1 MRKGSGPA
9 RILLLL
15 AAAVLA
21 AATLG
26 GCYYAQ
32 AVRGQIE
39 VLSKREPI
47 DKVLADETTPDELA
61 ERLRLVED
69 ARRYSIEELKLPDND
84 SYTSYADLERNYV
97 LWNVFAAPEFS
108 IEPHRWCYPIVGCLA
123 YRGYFRKE
131 RAEKVAADLSEN
143 GYDVFLGGVSAYST
157 LGRFD
162 DPVLNTMLNWDDVR
176 LVEVLFHELAHQV
189 VYIRDDTAFNESFA
203 TAVAEAGI
211 RRYLRDRGREDEL
224 ERYEER
230 RELTQEL
237 MALIG
242 DARDDLGRLYAMAR
256 EDGDKRRLKE
266 RRVDELT
273 ADITQLLERYGRD
286 PGTWLWAPF
295 NNARLASFSVYEG
308 HLPAFRRMLADCDGA
323 FACFL
328 AEVERIAELEPAAR
342 NAYLASMV
350 SPG

>member
-1 MRKGSGPA
+1 MCNPTGAGRA
-9 RILLLL
+9 LLLL
-15 AAAVLA
+15 AAAM
-21 AATLG
+21 LG

-47 DKVLADETTPDELA
+47 DEVLADASTPAELA
-61 ERLRLVED
+61 QRLRLVED
-69 ARRYSIEELKLPDND
+69 ARRYSIEELALPDND
-84 SYTSYADLERNYV
+84 SYTSYADLDRNYV
-97 LWNVFAAPEFS
+97 LWNVFAAREFS

-123 YRGYFRKE
+123 YRGYFKKE
-131 RAEKVAADLSEN
+131 RAEKVAADLAED

-162 DPVLNTMLNWDDVR
+162 DPVLNTMLGWDDVR

-211 RRYLRDRGREDEL
+211 RRYLSDRGREDQL
-224 ERYEER
+224 ENYEER
-230 RELTQEL
+230 RAL
-237 MALIG
+237 MREMMTLLG
-242 DARDDLGRLYAMAR
+242 DARDDLGRLYESAKDESDM
-256 EDGDKRRLKE
+256 RRSKQRRIE
-266 RRVDELT
+266 RLT
-273 ADITQLLERYGRD
+273 ADVRGLLERYGRD
-286 PGTWLWAPF
+286 PNTWLWAPF

-308 HLPAFRRMLADCDGA
+308 HLPAFRRMLADCDGS
-323 FACFL
+323 FPCFL
-328 AEVERIAELEPAAR
+328 AEVERVADLDPDAR
-342 NAYLASMV
+342 SAYLASMA

>member
-1 MRKGSGPA
+1 MCNPTGAGRA
-9 RILLLL
+9 LLLL
-15 AAAVLA
+15 AAAM
-21 AATLG
+21 LG

-47 DKVLADETTPDELA
+47 DEVLADASTPAELA
-61 ERLRLVED
+61 QRLRLVED
-69 ARRYSIEELKLPDND
+69 ARRYSIEELALPDND
-84 SYTSYADLERNYV
+84 SYTSYADLDRNYV
-97 LWNVFAAPEFS
+97 LWNVFAAREFS

-123 YRGYFRKE
+123 YRGYFKKE
-131 RAEKVAADLSEN
+131 RAEKVAADLAED

-162 DPVLNTMLNWDDVR
+162 DPVLNTMLGWDDVR

-211 RRYLRDRGREDEL
+211 RRYLSDRGREDQL
-224 ERYEER
+224 EDYEER
-230 RELTQEL
+230 RAL
-237 MALIG
+237 MREMMTLLG
-242 DARDDLGRLYAMAR
+242 DARDDLGRLYESAKDESDM
-256 EDGDKRRLKE
+256 RRSKQRRIE
-266 RRVDELT
+266 RLT
-273 ADITQLLERYGRD
+273 ADVRGLLERYGRD
-286 PGTWLWAPF
+286 PNTWLWAPF

-308 HLPAFRRMLADCDGA
+308 HLPAFRRMLADCDGS
-323 FACFL
+323 FPCFL
-328 AEVERIAELEPAAR
+328 AEVERVADLDPDAR
-342 NAYLASMV
+342 SAYLASMA

>member
-1 MRKGSGPA
+1 MGNGIALGRV
-9 RILLLL
+9 LLLL
-15 AAAVLA
+15 CAAL
-21 AATLG
+21 TG

-47 DKVLADETTPDELA
+47 DELLADESTSEALA

-69 ARRYSIEELKLPDND
+69 ARRYSIEELFLPDND
-84 SYTSYADLERNYV
+84 SYTSYSDLDRSYV

-108 IEPHRWCYPIVGCLA
+108 IQPHRWCYPIVGCLA
-123 YRGYFRKE
+123 YRGYFKKE
-131 RAEKVAADLSEN
+131 RAEKVAADLAAD
-143 GYDVFLGGVSAYST
+143 GYDVFLGGVTAYST

-211 RRYLRDRGREDEL
+211 RRYLRDRDREDAL
-224 ERYEER
+224 QSYEER
-230 RELTQEL
+230 RTLTREL
-237 MALIG
+237 MALLTT
-242 DARDDLGRLYAMAR
+242 AREDLGRLYDSAA
-256 EDGDKRRLKE
+256 GDAEKRLLKADRIE
-266 RRVDELT
+266 ALT
-273 ADITQLLERYGRD
+273 ADVRTLLERYGRD
-286 PGTWLWAPF
+286 PDTWLWAPF

-323 FACFL
+323 FRCFL
-328 AEVERIAELEPAAR
+328 AEVERVADLDREAR
-342 NAYLASMV
+342 DTYLASMG